1 MTRYLCDTNGLIASA
16 CSWHAHHKRTFAEV
30 RRRVHVREEL
40 VLAAHSLA
48 EVYAVLTRM
57 PGPGRL
63 RGNDA
68 IALIEANWSATPTV
82 HLTARETWDAV
93 RAAERL
99 GVTGG
104 QTYDALIARCA
115 LKAGA
120 STILTWNVRH
130 FAPFVREIAVESPP

>member
-1 MTRYLCDTNGLIASA
+1 MTRYLCDTDGLIAAA
-16 CSWHAHHKRTFAEV
+16 CSWHAHHQRTHAEV
-30 RRRVHVREEL
+30 QRRALAREEL
-40 VLAAHSLA
+40 VIAAHSVA

-57 PGPGRL
+57 PGPNRL
-63 RGNDA
+63 RGEDA
-68 IALIEANWSATPTV
+68 IALMEANWPDTPTV
-82 HLTARETWDAV
+82 QLTTQEVWEAV

-104 QTYDALIARCA
+104 QTYDALIAHSA

-130 FAPFVREIAVESPP
+130 FAPFAGQIAVESPP